1 MEIETTFNFILARES
16 HNIEKRSVLV
26 FDCINIRTWENGG
39 DVNYKQTGGS
49 GDESRRLQ
57 FWNPQPNRSPGAAPF
72 KFIRARRVIRPRRF
86 RVPGLRHRSRH
97 RRRRPHRRASHPC
110 RITDRKAKIRRQKVV
125 AIQAC
130 SRDLLWSISSR
141 DGEKEREGLKRDVA
155 KFGRRAV
162 LKWRTSD

>member
-1 MEIETTFNFILARES
+1 MLARKS
-16 HNIEKRSVLV
+16 RNIEKKSSVLV
-26 FDCINIRTWENGG
+26 FASISIRVWENGG

-49 GDESRRLQ
+49 GEESRRLQ
-57 FWNPQPNRSPGAAPF
+57 SWNPQPNRSPGAAPF

-97 RRRRPHRRASHPC
+97 RRPHRANHPC
-110 RITDRKAKIRRQKVV
+110 RITERKAKIRRQKVV

-141 DGEKEREGLKRDVA
+141 DDEKERAGLKRDVA
-155 KFGRRAV
+155 KFGRRAI
-162 LKWRTSD
+162 LKWRTSE